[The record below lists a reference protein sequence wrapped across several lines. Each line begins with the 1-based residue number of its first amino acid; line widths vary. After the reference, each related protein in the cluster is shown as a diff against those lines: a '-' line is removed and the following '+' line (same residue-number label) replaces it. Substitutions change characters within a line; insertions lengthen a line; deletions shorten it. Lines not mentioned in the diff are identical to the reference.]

1 MPLRRDLRS
10 VLVVGSGPI
19 VIGQAAEFDYSGTQA
34 CRALRSLG
42 LRVVLVNSN
51 PATIMT
57 DPEVAD
63 ATYLEPLTA
72 ERVGAV
78 LDAERPDAL
87 LPTLGGQTALNLAV
101 ELAESGALERAG
113 TRLAGATVEAVRR
126 AESRRAF
133 TEVCRAAGLELP
145 RGIEVGSVEDGLAAV
160 AELGLPVV
168 LRPSF
173 TLGGWGGG
181 VAHRRDQLAEL
192 LGQGLAASPVHRV
205 LLEESVLGWKE
216 FELEVM
222 RDRADNAVVVC
233 SIENLDPM
241 GVHTGDSIT
250 VAPQMTL
257 SDVEYQAMR
266 DDAITVLRAVGVE
279 TGGANVQFAV
289 DPASGRRVV
298 IEMNP
303 RVSRSSALASKATGF
318 PIAKVAALLA
328 VGFTLD
334 EIRNEVTGK
343 TAAAFEPTID
353 YVVCKVPRFAF
364 EKFPG
369 ADPVLTTRMKSVG
382 EVMAIGR
389 TFPEALQK
397 AFRSLETGSDGLW
410 EAEPA
415 PASDPAQLLADV
427 AVPTEQRLHH
437 VMRALRDGFT
447 VDEVAGASSIDPW
460 FVDGIARVVE
470 VGAEVEA
477 AGSIDALGRDLL
489 WRAKRHGFSDRQL
502 AAAVGATEGE
512 VRTRRR
518 ALGVEPVYRSV
529 DTCAG
534 EFEASTPYFYST
546 YEEETEVPATAR
558 PRVVVLGSG
567 PNRIGQG
574 VEFDTACVHAVQA
587 LREAGYETV
596 MVNCNPET
604 VSTDYDVAD
613 RLYIEP
619 LTCED
624 VLEVCRA
631 EARSGP
637 LVGVVV
643 TMGGQTPLQLAHGL
657 AAARVPLLGTPSE
670 AIDLAEDRGRFGA
683 VLARCGL
690 DAPPWGQ
697 AATAEEAWAVAE
709 RVGYPVLVRPSY
721 VLGGRSMEV
730 CYDADALARS
740 PALASVRLS
749 GRPVLV
755 DRFLEDAVEVDV
767 DALADAP
774 GEVLVCGVM
783 EHIEEA
789 GVHSGD
795 SACVLPPITLGA
807 DQVAAIGEATARLA
821 RELGVVGLLNVQ
833 FAVKGDRL
841 YVIEANPRA
850 SRSVPFVEK
859 VTGLPVAKAAAL
871 LGTGATLASLRE
883 AGMLPPGKGVLA
895 PEPAHVGVKEA
906 VLPFARFPGA
916 DSLLGPEMR
925 STGEVLGLDQ
935 AFGAAFAKSQEAAY
949 GALPTKGVAFLSV
962 RNADKRAIVLPAK
975 RLVDLGF
982 ELVATAG
989 TARVL
994 ARNGVPASVVR
1005 KVGEGPDN
1013 VADRIRAGEIDVVV
1027 NTPQGSGPRSDG
1039 YEIRAAA
1046 VAADIPIVTTL
1057 SGLTAMVQGVEAR
1070 LAGQFT
1076 VRSVQAWHAQGEEGS
1091 AGPIRPGAGLAAGVT
1106 GQAGVGVTGQAGVGQ
1121 AGVAGAGQA
1130 GQAGV
1135 AGVAGA
1141 GEAGM
1146 AGTGEAGA
1154 GVAG

>member
-1 MPLRRDLRS
+1 VPLREDLRS
-10 VLVVGSGPI
+10 IVVLGSGPI

-34 CRALRSLG
+34 CRALRRLG

-63 ATYLEPLTA
+63 ATYLEPLTPDPVA
-72 ERVGAV
+72 AV
-78 LDAERPDAL
+78 LEAERPDAL

-101 ELAESGALERAG
+101 ELHENGTLERLG
-113 TRLAGATVEAVRR
+113 VELIGATVDAVRR
-126 AESRRAF
+126 AESRVQF
-133 TEVCRAAGLELP
+133 TRTCRAAGLDLP
-145 RGIEVGSVEDGLAAV
+145 RGVEVGSVEEGLAAIDD
-160 AELGLPVV
+160 LGLPLVV
-168 LRPSF
+168 RPSF

-181 VAHRRDQLAEL
+181 IARTADALAAL
-192 LGQGLAASPVHRV
+192 LAQGLTASPVRRALV
-205 LLEESVLGWKE
+205 EESVLGWKE

-233 SIENLDPM
+233 SIENVDPM
-241 GVHTGDSIT
+241 GVHTGDSVT

-257 SDVEYQAMR
+257 SDREYQEMR
-266 DDAITVLRAVGVE
+266 DDALTVLRAVGVE

-289 DPASGRRVV
+289 DPATGRRVV

-343 TAAAFEPTID
+343 TAAAFEPTLD
-353 YVVCKVPRFAF
+353 YVVVKAPRFNF

-369 ADPVLTTRMKSVG
+369 ADPELTTRMKSVG

-397 AFRSLETGSDGLW
+397 AWRSLETGRDGLGHPAGDPAPGTPQ
-410 EAEPA
+410 AEPGA
-415 PASDPAQLLADV
+415 LLAACGRPTADRLE
-427 AVPTEQRLHH
+427 AVE
-437 VMRALRDGFT
+437 RALRLGGT
-447 VDEVAGASSIDPW
+447 VDRVAEASAVDPW
-460 FVDGIARVVE
+460 FVDGIARIVE
-470 VGAEVEA
+470 VGAEVA
-477 AGSIDALGRDLL
+477 AARSIDDLGRGLL

-502 AAAVGATEGE
+502 GALVGAAEGE

-534 EFEASTPYFYST
+534 EFEASTPYHYST
-546 YEEETEVPATAR
+546 YEEETEVPATGR

-587 LREAGYETV
+587 LRGAGYETV

-613 RLYIEP
+613 RLYVEP

-631 EARSGP
+631 EAVGGE

-657 AAARVPLLGTPSE
+657 AQAGVPLLGTPPD
-670 AIDLAEDRGRFGA
+670 AIDLAEDRGRFGR
-683 VLARCGL
+683 VLDRCGL

-697 AATAEEAWAVAE
+697 AATVEQALAVAD

-730 CYDADALARS
+730 CYDAAALARS
-740 PALASVRLS
+740 GALAPVRES
-749 GRPVLV
+749 IGGPGSSPTGDRPVLV

-767 DALADAP
+767 DALCDAD
-774 GEVLVCGVM
+774 GQVLVCGIM

-789 GVHSGD
+789 GIHSGD
-795 SACVLPPITLGA
+795 SACVLPPITLGP
-807 DQVAAIGEATARLA
+807 DQIAAIGEATARLGRA
-821 RELGVVGLLNVQ
+821 LGVIGILNVQ
-833 FAVKGDRL
+833 FALKGERL
-841 YVIEANPRA
+841 YVLEANPRS

-871 LGTGATLASLRE
+871 LMTGA
-883 AGMLPPGKGVLA
+883 VLA
-895 PEPAHVGVKEA
+895 DLDLSAAEPAHVGVKEA

-925 STGEVLGLDQ
+925 STGEVLGLDSR
-935 AFGAAFAKSQEAAY
+935 FGAAFAKSQEAAY

-975 RLVDLGF
+975 RLADLGF
-982 ELVATAG
+982 TLLATTGTAG
-989 TARVL
+989 VL
-994 ARNGVPASVVR
+994 HRNGVPAAIVR
-1005 KVGEGPDN
+1005 KAHEGPDN
-1013 VADRIRAGEIDVVV
+1013 VVDRIRAGEIDLVV
-1027 NTPQGSGPRSDG
+1027 NTPQGSGARGDG
-1039 YEIRAAA
+1039 YDIRIAA
-1046 VAADIPIVTTL
+1046 VAADIPCITTL
-1057 SGLTAMVQGVEAR
+1057 SGLTAVVQGIEAR
-1070 LAGQFT
+1070 LSGDLA
-1076 VRSVQAWHAQGEEGS
+1076 VRPLQSWHG
-1091 AGPIRPGAGLAAGVT
+1091 AGPG
-1106 GQAGVGVTGQAGVGQ
+1106 
-1121 AGVAGAGQA
+1121 
-1130 GQAGV
+1130 
-1135 AGVAGA
+1135 
-1141 GEAGM
+1141 
-1146 AGTGEAGA
+1146 
-1154 GVAG
+1154 

>member
-1 MPLRRDLRS
+1 VSLREDLRTI
-10 VLVVGSGPI
+10 LVVGSGPI

-34 CRALRSLG
+34 CRALRGLG

-63 ATYLEPLTA
+63 ATYLEPLTPGPVA
-72 ERVGAV
+72 AV
-78 LDAERPDAL
+78 LEAERPDAL

-101 ELAESGALERAG
+101 ALHENGTLERLG
-113 TRLAGATVEAVRR
+113 VELIGATVEAVRR
-126 AESRRAF
+126 AESRVEF
-133 TEVCRAAGLELP
+133 TETCRAAGLDLP
-145 RGIEVGSVEDGLAAV
+145 RGVEVGTVSEGLAAV
-160 AELGLPVV
+160 EDLGLPVV

-181 VAHRRDQLAEL
+181 IARTPAALERLLAE
-192 LGQGLAASPVHRV
+192 GLTASPVGRV
-205 LLEESVLGWKE
+205 LIEESVLGWKE

-233 SIENLDPM
+233 SIENVDPM
-241 GVHTGDSIT
+241 GVHTGDSVT

-257 SDVEYQAMR
+257 SDREYQEMR
-266 DDAITVLRAVGVE
+266 DDALTVLRAVGVE

-289 DPASGRRVV
+289 DPSTGRRVV

-318 PIAKVAALLA
+318 PIAKVAAQLA

-343 TAAAFEPTID
+343 TAAAFEPTLD
-353 YVVCKVPRFAF
+353 YVVVKVPRFNF

-369 ADPVLTTRMKSVG
+369 ADPDLTTRMKSVG

-397 AFRSLETGSDGLW
+397 ACRSLETGRDGLGNP
-410 EAEPA
+410 AADPA
-415 PASDPAQLLADV
+415 PDSPEAAPEALLAACSRPTADRLE
-427 AVPTEQRLHH
+427 AVE
-437 VMRALRDGFT
+437 RALRLGRT
-447 VDEVAGASSIDPW
+447 VDKVAAASDIDPW
-460 FVDGIARVVE
+460 FVDGIARIVE
-470 VGAEVEA
+470 VGAELA
-477 AGSIDALGRDLL
+477 AAASIDDLGRGLL
-489 WRAKRHGFSDRQL
+489 WRAKRHGFSDPQL

-534 EFEASTPYFYST
+534 EFEASTPYHYST
-546 YEEETEVPATAR
+546 YEEETEVPATGR
-558 PRVVVLGSG
+558 RRVVVLGSG

-604 VSTDYDVAD
+604 VSTDYDIAD
-613 RLYIEP
+613 RLYVEP

-631 EARSGP
+631 EAAGGD

-643 TMGGQTPLQLAHGL
+643 TMGGQTPLQLAQGL
-657 AAARVPLLGTPSE
+657 AAARVPLLGTPPD
-670 AIDLAEDRGRFGA
+670 AIDLAEDRGRFGT
-683 VLARCGL
+683 VLEQCGL

-697 AATAEEAWAVAE
+697 AATVEQALAVAD

-730 CYDADALARS
+730 CYDADGLRRSSALAGVGRGGSNGGPGVGS
-740 PALASVRLS
+740 PGLP
-749 GRPVLV
+749 GERPVLV

-767 DALADAP
+767 DALCDAT
-774 GEVLVCGVM
+774 GQVLVCGVM

-789 GVHSGD
+789 GIHSGD

-807 DQVAAIGEATARLA
+807 DQVAAVEEATARLGRA
-821 RELGVVGLLNVQ
+821 LGVVGVLNVQ
-833 FAVKGDRL
+833 FAFKGERL
-841 YVIEANPRA
+841 YVLEANPRA

-871 LGTGATLASLRE
+871 LMTGSTLAGLGLQAAE
-883 AGMLPPGKGVLA
+883 PG
-895 PEPAHVGVKEA
+895 HVGVKEA

-925 STGEVLGLDQ
+925 STGEVLGLDGR
-935 AFGAAFAKSQEAAY
+935 FGAAFAKSQEAAY

-975 RLVDLGF
+975 RLADLGF
-982 ELVATAG
+982 TLVATTG
-989 TARVL
+989 TAGILR
-994 ARNGVPASVVR
+994 RNGVEAQVVR
-1005 KVGEGPDN
+1005 KGHEGPDN
-1013 VADRIRAGEIDVVV
+1013 VVDRIRAGGIDLVV
-1027 NTPQGSGPRSDG
+1027 NTPAGPGAREDG
-1039 YEIRAAA
+1039 YDIRIAA
-1046 VAADIPIVTTL
+1046 VAADIPCITTL
-1057 SGLTAMVQGVEAR
+1057 SGLTAVVQGIEAR
-1070 LAGQFT
+1070 LAGDLA
-1076 VRSVQAWHAQGEEGS
+1076 VRPLQAWHADGS
-1091 AGPIRPGAGLAAGVT
+1091 PR
-1106 GQAGVGVTGQAGVGQ
+1106 
-1121 AGVAGAGQA
+1121 
-1130 GQAGV
+1130 
-1135 AGVAGA
+1135 
-1141 GEAGM
+1141 
-1146 AGTGEAGA
+1146 
-1154 GVAG
+1154 

>member
-1 MPLRRDLRS
+1 VPLREDLRS
-10 VLVVGSGPI
+10 VLVIGSGPI

-34 CRALRSLG
+34 CRALRRLG

-72 ERVGAV
+72 GPVAAV
-78 LDAERPDAL
+78 LEAERPDAL

-101 ELAESGALERAG
+101 ELHEGGVLERRG
-113 TRLAGATVEAVRR
+113 VELIGATVEAVRR
-126 AESRRAF
+126 AESRVTF
-133 TEVCRAAGLELP
+133 IDTCRAAGLDLP
-145 RGIEVGSVEDGLAAV
+145 NGVEVGTVDEGLAA
-160 AELGLPVV
+160 ADELGLPVV
-168 LRPSF
+168 VRPSF

-181 VAHRRDQLAEL
+181 VARDRD
-192 LGQGLAASPVHRV
+192 GLAALLAQGLRASPVGRV
-205 LLEESVLGWKE
+205 LVEESVLGWKE

-241 GVHTGDSIT
+241 GVHTGDSVT

-257 SDVEYQAMR
+257 SDREYQAMR
-266 DDAITVLRAVGVE
+266 DDALTVLRAVGVE

-334 EIRNEVTGK
+334 EIRNEVTGR
-343 TAAAFEPTID
+343 TAAAFEPTLD
-353 YVVCKVPRFAF
+353 YVVVKAPRFNF
-364 EKFPG
+364 EKFPEAAG
-369 ADPVLTTRMKSVG
+369 VLTTRMQSVG

-397 AFRSLETGSDGLW
+397 AWRSLETGRDGLGGDDDDGD
-410 EAEPA
+410 EATAEE
-415 PASDPAQLLADV
+415 LLAAC
-427 AVPTEQRLHH
+427 AVPTQERLEA
-437 VMRALRDGFT
+437 VERALRHGCT
-447 VDEVAGASSIDPW
+447 VEQVAVASAIDPW
-460 FVDGIARVVE
+460 FVDGVARVVE
-470 VGAEVEA
+470 VRAELAA
-477 AGSIDALGRDLL
+477 AGRLDDLGRGLL
-489 WRAKRHGFSDRQL
+489 WRAKRHGFSDRQVAGL
-502 AAAVGATEGE
+502 VGATEGE

-534 EFEASTPYFYST
+534 EFEASTPYHYST
-546 YEEETEVPATAR
+546 YEEETEVPATGR
-558 PRVVVLGSG
+558 RRVVVLGSG

-613 RLYIEP
+613 RLYVEP

-631 EARSGP
+631 EARGGE
-637 LVGVVV
+637 LVGVIV
-643 TMGGQTPLQLAHGL
+643 TMGGQTPLHLAHGL
-657 AAARVPLLGTPSE
+657 AAAGVPLLGTPPE
-670 AIDLAEDRGRFGA
+670 AIDLAEDRGRFGG
-683 VLARCGL
+683 VLERLGL

-697 AATAEEAWAVAE
+697 AASAAEALAVAE

-721 VLGGRSMEV
+721 VLGGRAMEV
-730 CYDADALARS
+730 CYDPDALARS
-740 PALASVRLS
+740 PALGGTA
-749 GRPVLV
+749 RPVLV

-767 DALADAP
+767 DALCDAA
-774 GEVLVCGVM
+774 GDTVVCGVM

-807 DQVAAIGEATARLA
+807 DQVAAAADATARLG
-821 RELGVVGLLNVQ
+821 RELGVVGILNVQ
-833 FAVKGDRL
+833 FAFKGDRL
-841 YVIEANPRA
+841 YVLEANPRA

-859 VTGLPVAKAAAL
+859 VTGLPVARAAAL
-871 LGTGATLASLRE
+871 LMTGATLAEL
-883 AGMLPPGKGVLA
+883 GLGGGPPAV

-906 VLPFARFPGA
+906 VLPFHRFPGA

-925 STGEVLGLDQ
+925 STGEVLGLDRS
-935 AFGAAFAKSQEAAY
+935 FGAAFAKSQEAAY
-949 GALPTKGVAFLSV
+949 GALPAKGVAFLSV

-975 RLVDLGF
+975 RLADLGF
-982 ELVATAG
+982 TLMATAG
-989 TARVL
+989 TASVL
-994 ARNGVPASVVR
+994 RRNGMAATVVG
-1005 KVGEGPDN
+1005 KVGEGPGN
-1013 VADRIRAGEIDVVV
+1013 VVDRIRAGEVDVVV
-1027 NTPQGSGPRSDG
+1027 NTPQGPVPRGDG
-1039 YEIRAAA
+1039 YEIRTAA
-1046 VAADIPIVTTL
+1046 VAAAIPCITTL
-1057 SGLTAMVQGVEAR
+1057 SGLTAVVQGIEAR
-1070 LAGQFT
+1070 LTGDLA
-1076 VRSVQAWHAQGEEGS
+1076 VRPLQAWHAEGS
-1091 AGPIRPGAGLAAGVT
+1091 
-1106 GQAGVGVTGQAGVGQ
+1106 
-1121 AGVAGAGQA
+1121 
-1130 GQAGV
+1130 
-1135 AGVAGA
+1135 
-1141 GEAGM
+1141 GEP
-1146 AGTGEAGA
+1146 GTGAPENQGDP
-1154 GVAG
+1154 

>member
-1 MPLRRDLRS
+1 VPLRPDLRS
-10 VLVVGSGPI
+10 VLVIGSGPI
-19 VIGQAAEFDYSGTQA
+19 VVGQAAEFDYSGTQA
-34 CRALRSLG
+34 CRALRRLG
-42 LRVVLVNSN
+42 LRVLLVNSN

-72 ERVGAV
+72 ERVAAV
-78 LDAERPDAL
+78 VMAERPDAL

-101 ELAESGALERAG
+101 ELAGSGVLERAG
-113 TRLAGATVEAVRR
+113 TSLIGATVEAVER
-126 AESRRAF
+126 AESRHRF
-133 TEVCRAAGLELP
+133 TEVCRAAGLETP
-145 RGIEVGSVEDGLAAV
+145 RGVEVGSLAEGRA
-160 AELGLPVV
+160 AGADLGLPLI

-181 VAHRRDQLAEL
+181 VARSAAELDEL
-192 LGQGLAASPVHRV
+192 LGQGLAASPVRRV

-241 GVHTGDSIT
+241 GVHTGDSVT

-257 SDVEYQAMR
+257 SDAEYQAMR
-266 DDAITVLRAVGVE
+266 DDAVTVLRAVGVE

-334 EIRNEVTGK
+334 EVRNEVTGR
-343 TAAAFEPTID
+343 TAAAFEPTLD
-353 YVVCKVPRFAF
+353 YVVVKAPRFNF
-364 EKFPG
+364 EKFPD

-397 AFRSLETGSDGLW
+397 AWRSLEAGRDGLGGV
-410 EAEPA
+410 ECPPDGSGPSGAE
-415 PASDPAQLLADV
+415 LLAAV
-427 AVPTEQRLHH
+427 AVPGERRLEA
-437 VMRALRDGFT
+437 VERALRHGCT
-447 VDEVAGASSIDPW
+447 VEEVARASAIDPW
-460 FVDGIARVVE
+460 FVDGIARIVE

-477 AGSIDALGRDLL
+477 AATIDALDRDLV
-489 WRAKRHGFSDRQL
+489 WRAKRNGFSDRQL
-502 AAAVGATEGE
+502 AALVGAAEGE

-546 YEEETEVPATAR
+546 YEEETEVPEGGR

-587 LREAGYETV
+587 LRAAGYETV

-613 RLYIEP
+613 RLYVEP

-631 EARSGP
+631 EARGGP
-637 LVGVVV
+637 LVGVIA
-643 TMGGQTPLQLAHGL
+643 TMGGQTPLALAHGL

-683 VLARCGL
+683 VLAGCGL
-690 DAPPWGQ
+690 DAPAWGEASGAAQ
-697 AATAEEAWAVAE
+697 ARAVAE

-730 CYDADALARS
+730 CYDAEALARS
-740 PALASVRLS
+740 PALNGS

-767 DALADAP
+767 DALADAA

-795 SACVLPPITLGA
+795 SACVLPPITLGV
-807 DQVAAIGEATARLA
+807 DQVAAVGEATRRLA
-821 RELGVVGLLNVQ
+821 RALGVVGVLNVQ
-833 FAVKGDRL
+833 FACKGERL
-841 YVIEANPRA
+841 YVLEANPRA

-871 LGTGATLASLRE
+871 LAVGETIAGLR
-883 AGMLPPGKGVLA
+883 GRGLLPPGTGVLA

-925 STGEVLGLDQ
+925 STGEVVGLDTG
-935 AFGAAFAKSQEAAY
+935 FGAAYAKSQEAAY
-949 GALPTKGVAFLSV
+949 GALPTGGVAFLSV

-982 ELVATAG
+982 RLVATAG
-989 TARVL
+989 TAHVL
-994 ARNGVPASVVR
+994 ARNGVPAKVVR

-1013 VADRIRAGEIDVVV
+1013 VAEHIRAGRIDVVV
-1027 NTPQGSGPRSDG
+1027 NTPEGSGPRSDG
-1039 YEIRAAA
+1039 YEIRTAA
-1046 VAADIPIVTTL
+1046 VAADIPCVTTL
-1057 SGLTAMVQGVEAR
+1057 AGLTAMVQGVEAR
-1070 LAGQFT
+1070 QAGRFT
-1076 VRSVQAWHAQGEEGS
+1076 VRALQSWHASAEPAAGQPAAAGT
-1091 AGPIRPGAGLAAGVT
+1091 AGP
-1106 GQAGVGVTGQAGVGQ
+1106 
-1121 AGVAGAGQA
+1121 
-1130 GQAGV
+1130 
-1135 AGVAGA
+1135 
-1141 GEAGM
+1141 
-1146 AGTGEAGA
+1146 
-1154 GVAG
+1154 

>member
-1 MPLRRDLRS
+1 MPLRPDLRS
-10 VLVVGSGPI
+10 VLVIGSGPI

-34 CRALRSLG
+34 CRALRRLG
-42 LRVVLVNSN
+42 LRVLLVNSN

-72 ERVGAV
+72 ERVAAV
-78 LDAERPDAL
+78 VMAERPDAL

-101 ELAESGALERAG
+101 ELAGSGVLERAG
-113 TRLAGATVEAVRR
+113 TTLIGASVEAVER

-133 TEVCRAAGLELP
+133 TETCRAAGLATP
-145 RGIEVGSVEDGLAAV
+145 RGVEVGSIAEGRAAA
-160 AELGLPVV
+160 AELGIPLI
-168 LRPSF
+168 LRPSY

-181 VAHRRDQLAEL
+181 VVRSEDELAHQ
-192 LGQGLAASPVHRV
+192 LGQGLAASPVRRV

-233 SIENLDPM
+233 SIENVDPM
-241 GVHTGDSIT
+241 GVHTGDSVT

-257 SDVEYQAMR
+257 SDAEYQAMR
-266 DDAITVLRAVGVE
+266 DDAVAVLRAVGVE

-289 DPASGRRVV
+289 DPATGRRVV

-334 EIRNEVTGK
+334 EIRNEVTGR
-343 TAAAFEPTID
+343 TAAAFEPTVD
-353 YVVCKVPRFAF
+353 YVVVKAPRFNF
-364 EKFPG
+364 EKFPD
-369 ADPVLTTRMKSVG
+369 ADPVLTTSMKSVG

-397 AFRSLETGSDGLW
+397 AWRSLEVGRDGLGSPGGD
-410 EAEPA
+410 PA
-415 PASDPAQLLADV
+415 PGSPEAAPEALLAACALPRAERLE
-427 AVPTEQRLHH
+427 AVE
-437 VMRALRDGFT
+437 RALRRGCT
-447 VDEVAGASSIDPW
+447 VEQVAEASAIDPW
-460 FVDGIARVVE
+460 FVDGIARIVE
-470 VGAEVEA
+470 VRAEVEA
-477 AGSIDALGRDLL
+477 AGTIDALDRDLV
-489 WRAKRHGFSDRQL
+489 WRAKRNGFSDRQL
-502 AAAVGATEGE
+502 AALVGATEGE

-546 YEEETEVPATAR
+546 YEEETEVPEGGR

-587 LREAGYETV
+587 LRGAGYETV

-613 RLYIEP
+613 RLYVEP

-631 EARSGP
+631 EARGGP
-637 LVGVVV
+637 LVGVIA
-643 TMGGQTPLQLAHGL
+643 TMGGQTPLALAHGL

-690 DAPPWGQ
+690 DAPEWG
-697 AATAEEAWAVAE
+697 EASGAKEAMAIAE

-730 CYDADALARS
+730 CYDAEALARS
-740 PALASVRLS
+740 PALAGN

-767 DALADAP
+767 DALADGD

-795 SACVLPPITLGA
+795 SACVLPPITLGV
-807 DQVAAIGEATARLA
+807 DQVAAVGDATARLA
-821 RELGVVGLLNVQ
+821 RALGVVGVLNVQ
-833 FAVKGDRL
+833 FACKGERL
-841 YVIEANPRA
+841 YVLEANPRA

-871 LGTGATLASLRE
+871 LAVGETLAGLRE
-883 AGMLPPGKGVLA
+883 RGVLPPGTGVLA

-925 STGEVLGLDQ
+925 STGEVVGLDT
-935 AFGAAFAKSQEAAY
+935 AFGAAYAKSQEAAY
-949 GALPTKGVAFLSV
+949 GALPTGGVAFLSV

-982 ELVATAG
+982 RLVATEG
-989 TARVL
+989 TAHVL
-994 ARNGVPASVVR
+994 ARNGVPAEVVR

-1013 VADRIRAGEIDVVV
+1013 VAEHIRAGRIDVVV
-1027 NTPQGSGPRSDG
+1027 NTPEGSAPRSDG
-1039 YEIRAAA
+1039 YEIRTAA
-1046 VAADIPIVTTL
+1046 VAADIPCVTTL
-1057 SGLTAMVQGVEAR
+1057 AGLTAMVQGVEAR
-1070 LAGQFT
+1070 QAGRFT
-1076 VRSVQAWHAQGEEGS
+1076 VRALQDWHAGAEAAQAAPRPADR
-1091 AGPIRPGAGLAAGVT
+1091 AGPSAPAAAEGGRGTAGR
-1106 GQAGVGVTGQAGVGQ
+1106 
-1121 AGVAGAGQA
+1121 
-1130 GQAGV
+1130 
-1135 AGVAGA
+1135 
-1141 GEAGM
+1141 
-1146 AGTGEAGA
+1146 
-1154 GVAG
+1154 

>member
-1 MPLRRDLRS
+1 MPLRGDLRT
-10 VLVVGSGPI
+10 VLVIGSGPI

-34 CRALRSLG
+34 CRALRRLG

-72 ERVGAV
+72 GPLTAILE
-78 LDAERPDAL
+78 AERPDAL

-101 ELAESGALERAG
+101 ELAGNGTLQRLGVELIGAS
-113 TRLAGATVEAVRR
+113 VEAVHR
-126 AESRRAF
+126 AESRVQF
-133 TEVCRAAGLELP
+133 IDTCRAAGLDLP
-145 RGIEVGSVEDGLAAV
+145 SGVEVGTVEEGLAA
-160 AELGLPVV
+160 AEKLGLPVV

-181 VAHRRDQLAEL
+181 VARTPDALAGL
-192 LGQGLAASPVHRV
+192 LAQGLAASPVRRV
-205 LLEESVLGWKE
+205 LVEESVLGWKE

-257 SDVEYQAMR
+257 SDREYQAMR
-266 DDAITVLRAVGVE
+266 DDALAVLRAVGVE

-343 TAAAFEPTID
+343 TAAAFEPTLD
-353 YVVCKVPRFAF
+353 YVVVKAPRFNF
-364 EKFPG
+364 EKFPD
-369 ADPVLTTRMKSVG
+369 ADAELTTRMKSVG

-397 AFRSLETGSDGLW
+397 AWRSLETGRDGLRSP
-410 EAEPA
+410 EDPAEPTREA
-415 PASDPAQLLADV
+415 LLAACARPTQERLE
-427 AVPTEQRLHH
+427 AVE
-437 VMRALRDGFT
+437 RALRLGCG
-447 VDEVAGASSIDPW
+447 VDEVAAASAIDPW
-460 FVDGIARVVE
+460 FVDGVARIVE
-470 VGAEVEA
+470 VAAEVAA
-477 AGSIDALGRDLL
+477 AGSIDELGRGPL
-489 WRAKRHGFSDRQL
+489 RHAKRHGFSDRQL
-502 AAAVGATEGE
+502 AALVGATEGE

-518 ALGVEPVYRSV
+518 ALGVEPTYRSV

-534 EFEASTPYFYST
+534 EFEASTPYHYST
-546 YEEETEVPATAR
+546 YEEENEVPATGR
-558 PRVVVLGSG
+558 RRVVVLGSG

-613 RLYIEP
+613 RLYVEP

-631 EARSGP
+631 EARGGQ

-643 TMGGQTPLQLAHGL
+643 TMGGQTPLQLAGGL
-657 AAARVPLLGTPSE
+657 AVAGVPLLGTPPE

-683 VLARCGL
+683 VLERCGL

-697 AATAEEAWAVAE
+697 AASVAEALAVAE

-721 VLGGRSMEV
+721 VLGGRSMQV
-730 CYDADALARS
+730 CYDAAALARS
-740 PALASVRLS
+740 AALNGNGG

-767 DALADAP
+767 DALCDAA
-774 GEVLVCGVM
+774 GGVLVCGVM

-795 SACVLPPITLGA
+795 SACVLPPITDQLG
-807 DQVAAIGEATARLA
+807 AIGEATARLGRA
-821 RELGVVGLLNVQ
+821 LGVVGILNVQ
-833 FAVKGDRL
+833 FALKGERL
-841 YVIEANPRA
+841 YVLEANPRA

-859 VTGLPVAKAAAL
+859 VTGLPVARAAAL
-871 LGTGATLASLRE
+871 LMTGSTLEELRL
-883 AGMLPPGKGVLA
+883 AGPDGALLA

-925 STGEVLGLDQ
+925 STGEVLGLD
-935 AFGAAFAKSQEAAY
+935 ASFGAAFAKSQEAAY

-975 RLVDLGF
+975 RLADLGF
-982 ELVATAG
+982 TLVATTG
-989 TARVL
+989 TASVL
-994 ARNGVPASVVR
+994 ARNGVAAEVVR
-1005 KVGEGPDN
+1005 KVHEGPDN
-1013 VADRIRAGEIDVVV
+1013 VVDRIRAGEIDVVV
-1027 NTPQGSGPRSDG
+1027 NTPQGSGPRTDG
-1039 YEIRAAA
+1039 YDIRTAA
-1046 VAADIPIVTTL
+1046 VAADIPCVTTL
-1057 SGLTAMVQGVEAR
+1057 SGLTAMVQGIEAR
-1070 LAGQFT
+1070 LAGELA
-1076 VRSVQAWHAQGEEGS
+1076 VRSLQAWHDGPAGS
-1091 AGPIRPGAGLAAGVT
+1091 RSGTSPPDGAGA
-1106 GQAGVGVTGQAGVGQ
+1106 VG
-1121 AGVAGAGQA
+1121 
-1130 GQAGV
+1130 
-1135 AGVAGA
+1135 
-1141 GEAGM
+1141 
-1146 AGTGEAGA
+1146 GEAGA
-1154 GVAG
+1154 R

>member
-1 MPLRRDLRS
+1 MPLRDDLRS

-34 CRALRSLG
+34 CRALRALG

-63 ATYLEPLTA
+63 ATYVEPLTA

-78 LDAERPDAL
+78 LEAEQPDAL

-101 ELAESGALERAG
+101 ELAGSGILERTG
-113 TRLAGATVEAVRR
+113 TLLVGATVEVVRR

-133 TEVCRAAGLELP
+133 TEVCLAAGLELP
-145 RGIEVGSVEDGLAAV
+145 RGVEVGTVDEGLDAAG
-160 AELGLPVV
+160 ALGLPVV

-181 VAHRRDQLAEL
+181 VARTEAQLAEL

-257 SDVEYQAMR
+257 SDREYQAMR
-266 DDAITVLRAVGVE
+266 DDALTVLRAVGVE

-397 AFRSLETGSDGLW
+397 AWRSLEAGRDGLW
-410 EAEPA
+410 STLPPGPGPE
-415 PASDPAQLLADV
+415 LARL
-427 AVPTEQRLHH
+427 AVPTEHRLEL
-437 VMRALRDGFT
+437 VAQALQAGRT
-447 VDEVAGASSIDPW
+447 VDEVAAASSIDPW
-460 FVDGIARVVE
+460 FVDGVARIVE

-477 AGSIDALGRDLL
+477 AGGIDMLGRELL

-546 YEEETEVPATAR
+546 YEEETEVPATGR
-558 PRVVVLGSG
+558 PRAVVLGSG

-631 EARSGP
+631 EAHGGELR
-637 LVGVVV
+637 GVVV

-657 AAARVPLLGTPSE
+657 AGARVPLLGTPSE

-697 AATAEEAWAVAE
+697 AASVEEAWAVAE

-730 CYDADALARS
+730 CYDADSLARS
-740 PALASVRLS
+740 QALAGAGLS

-767 DALADAP
+767 DALADAA
-774 GEVLVCGVM
+774 GGVLVCGVM

-807 DQVAAIGEATARLA
+807 DQVAGIGEATARLA
-821 RELGVVGLLNVQ
+821 RALGVVGILNVQ

-859 VTGLPVAKAAAL
+859 VTGLPVARAAAL
-871 LGTGATLASLRE
+871 LAVGATIAELRGR
-883 AGMLPPGKGVLA
+883 GMLPAGDGVLA
-895 PEPAHVGVKEA
+895 PAPAHVAVKEA

-925 STGEVLGLDQ
+925 STGEVVGLDL

-975 RLVDLGF
+975 LLVDLGF

-989 TARVL
+989 TAGVL
-994 ARNGVPASVVR
+994 ARNGVPATVVG
-1005 KVGEGPDN
+1005 KVGEGGPDN
-1013 VADRIRAGEIDVVV
+1013 VADRIRAGGIDVVV
-1027 NTPQGSGPRSDG
+1027 NTPQGSGPYRDG

-1076 VRSVQAWHAQGEEGS
+1076 LRSLQAWHTL
-1091 AGPIRPGAGLAAGVT
+1091 AGGAPGNPAGVPRT
-1106 GQAGVGVTGQAGVGQ
+1106 DG
-1121 AGVAGAGQA
+1121 GAPGNP
-1130 GQAGV
+1130 
-1135 AGVAGA
+1135 A
-1141 GEAGM
+1141 GEAG
-1146 AGTGEAGA
+1146 
-1154 GVAG
+1154 

>member
-1 MPLRRDLRS
+1 VPLRGDLRS
-10 VLVVGSGPI
+10 VLVIGSGPI

-34 CRALRSLG
+34 CRALRRLG

-72 ERVGAV
+72 ERVAAV
-78 LDAERPDAL
+78 VTAERPDAL

-101 ELAESGALERAG
+101 ELARSGVLERAG
-113 TRLAGATVEAVRR
+113 TRLIGATVEAVER

-133 TEVCRAAGLELP
+133 TETCKAAGLAMP
-145 RGIEVGSVEDGLAAV
+145 RGIEVGSAAEGHAAA

-168 LRPSF
+168 LRPSY

-181 VAHRRDQLAEL
+181 VARNDAELAEL
-192 LGQGLAASPVHRV
+192 LDQSLAASPVHRV

-241 GVHTGDSIT
+241 GVHTGDSVT

-257 SDVEYQAMR
+257 SDAEYQAMR
-266 DDAITVLRAVGVE
+266 DDAVTVLRAVGVE

-334 EIRNEVTGK
+334 EIRNEVTGR
-343 TAAAFEPTID
+343 TAAAFEPTVD
-353 YVVCKVPRFAF
+353 YVVVKAPRFNF

-397 AFRSLETGSDGLW
+397 AWRSLEAGRDGLGATEPSGEPSPPENRAGSGGAGVAPPEDNLLL
-410 EAEPA
+410 EA
-415 PASDPAQLLADV
+415 V
-427 AVPTEQRLHH
+427 AVPGEGRLDA
-437 VMRALRDGFT
+437 VERALRHGCT
-447 VDEVAGASSIDPW
+447 VEQVARASAIDPW
-460 FVDGIARVVE
+460 FVDGVARIVE
-470 VGAEVEA
+470 VRAEVEA
-477 AGSIDALGRDLL
+477 AGTIDALGRDLM

-502 AAAVGATEGE
+502 ATLVGATEGE
-512 VRTRRR
+512 VRTGRR

-546 YEEETEVPATAR
+546 YEEETEVPASGR

-587 LREAGYETV
+587 LRAAGYETV

-613 RLYIEP
+613 RLYVEP

-631 EARSGP
+631 EARAGT
-637 LVGVVV
+637 LVGVIA
-643 TMGGQTPLQLAHGL
+643 TMGGQTPLSLAHGL
-657 AAARVPLLGTPSE
+657 AAARVPLLGTPGE

-683 VLARCGL
+683 VLDRCGL
-690 DAPPWGQ
+690 DAPPWGE
-697 AATAEEAWAVAE
+697 AAGAAEAGAVAD

-740 PALASVRLS
+740 PALNGN

-767 DALADAP
+767 DALADAH

-807 DQVAAIGEATARLA
+807 DQVAAVGDATARLA
-821 RELGVVGLLNVQ
+821 LVLGVVGIINVQ
-833 FAVKGDRL
+833 FAFKGDRL
-841 YVIEANPRA
+841 YVLEANPRS

-859 VTGLPVAKAAAL
+859 VTGLPVARAAAL
-871 LGTGATLASLRE
+871 LAVGDTLAALRGR
-883 AGMLPPGKGVLA
+883 GMLPAGRGVLA
-895 PEPAHVGVKEA
+895 PEPAHVAVKEA

-925 STGEVLGLDQ
+925 STGEVIGLDT
-935 AFGAAFAKSQEAAY
+935 AFGAAYAKSQEASY
-949 GALPTKGVAFLSV
+949 GALPTGGVAFLSV

-975 RLVDLGF
+975 RLADLGF
-982 ELVATAG
+982 QLVATAG
-989 TARVL
+989 TAGVL
-994 ARNGVPASVVR
+994 ARNGVPAGVVR
-1005 KVGEGPDN
+1005 KVGEGADN
-1013 VADRIRAGEIDVVV
+1013 VVDRIRAGRIDVVV
-1027 NTPQGSGPRSDG
+1027 NTPEGSGPRGDG
-1039 YEIRAAA
+1039 YEIRTAA
-1046 VAADIPIVTTL
+1046 VAADIPCVTTL
-1057 SGLTAMVQGVEAR
+1057 AGLTAMVQGVEAR
-1070 LAGQFT
+1070 QAGRFT
-1076 VRSVQAWHAQGEEGS
+1076 VRALQAWHAGPGGQP
-1091 AGPIRPGAGLAAGVT
+1091 AGREPASLDGAGRAPGGPDAAGVR
-1106 GQAGVGVTGQAGVGQ
+1106 A
-1121 AGVAGAGQA
+1121 
-1130 GQAGV
+1130 
-1135 AGVAGA
+1135 
-1141 GEAGM
+1141 
-1146 AGTGEAGA
+1146 AGTGTAS
-1154 GVAG
+1154 

>member
-1 MPLRRDLRS
+1 VPLREDLRS

-34 CRALRSLG
+34 CRALRRLG

-63 ATYLEPLTA
+63 ATYLEPLTPGPVA
-72 ERVGAV
+72 AV
-78 LDAERPDAL
+78 LEAERPDAL

-101 ELAESGALERAG
+101 ALHENGTLERLG
-113 TRLAGATVEAVRR
+113 VELIGATVDAVRR
-126 AESRRAF
+126 AESRVEF
-133 TEVCRAAGLELP
+133 TRTCRAAGLDLP
-145 RGIEVGSVEDGLAAV
+145 RGVEVGSVAEGLAAV
-160 AELGLPVV
+160 GHLGLPVV

-181 VAHRRDQLAEL
+181 IARSPEELARLLAE
-192 LGQGLAASPVHRV
+192 GLVASPVGRV
-205 LLEESVLGWKE
+205 LIEESVLGWKE

-233 SIENLDPM
+233 SIENVDPM
-241 GVHTGDSIT
+241 GVHTGDSVT

-257 SDVEYQAMR
+257 SDREYQAMR
-266 DDAITVLRAVGVE
+266 DDALTVLRAVGVE

-289 DPASGRRVV
+289 DPRTGRRVV

-318 PIAKVAALLA
+318 PIAKVAAQLA

-343 TAAAFEPTID
+343 TAAAFEPTLD
-353 YVVCKVPRFAF
+353 YVVVKVPRFNF

-369 ADPVLTTRMKSVG
+369 ADSDLTTRMKSVG

-397 AFRSLETGSDGLW
+397 ACRSLETGRDGLANPAADPDPGSP
-410 EAEPA
+410 EA
-415 PASDPAQLLADV
+415 LLA
-427 AVPTEQRLHH
+427 ACGRPTADRLET
-437 VMRALRDGFT
+437 VERALRLGAT
-447 VDEVAGASSIDPW
+447 VEQVAAASDIDPW
-460 FVDGIARVVE
+460 FVDGIARTVE
-470 VGAEVEA
+470 VGAEVA
-477 AGSIDALGRDLL
+477 AAAAIDDLGRGLL
-489 WRAKRHGFSDRQL
+489 WRAKRHGFSDPQL

-534 EFEASTPYFYST
+534 EFEASTPYHYST
-546 YEEETEVPATAR
+546 YEEETEVPATGR
-558 PRVVVLGSG
+558 RRVVVLGSG

-604 VSTDYDVAD
+604 VSTDYDIAD
-613 RLYIEP
+613 RLYVEP

-631 EARSGP
+631 EAAGGE
-637 LVGVVV
+637 LAGVIV
-643 TMGGQTPLQLAHGL
+643 TMGGQTPLQLASGL
-657 AAARVPLLGTPSE
+657 AAAGVPLLGTPPE
-670 AIDLAEDRGRFGA
+670 AIDLAEDRGRFGT
-683 VLARCGL
+683 VLERCRL

-697 AATAEEAWAVAE
+697 AASVTEALAVAD

-740 PALASVRLS
+740 SALSAISRDGS
-749 GRPVLV
+749 RPVLV

-767 DALADAP
+767 DALCDAA
-774 GEVLVCGVM
+774 GQVLVCGVM

-789 GVHSGD
+789 GIHSGD

-807 DQVAAIGEATARLA
+807 DQVAAVEEATARLGRA
-821 RELGVVGLLNVQ
+821 LGVVGVLNVQ
-833 FAVKGDRL
+833 FAFKGERL
-841 YVIEANPRA
+841 YVLEANPRA

-871 LGTGATLASLRE
+871 LMTGSTLA
-883 AGMLPPGKGVLA
+883 GLA
-895 PEPAHVGVKEA
+895 LQAAEPAHVGVKEA

-925 STGEVLGLDQ
+925 STGEVLGLD
-935 AFGAAFAKSQEAAY
+935 ARFGAAFAKSQEAAY

-975 RLVDLGF
+975 RLADLGF
-982 ELVATAG
+982 TLVATTG
-989 TARVL
+989 TAGVL
-994 ARNGVPASVVR
+994 HRNGVPAAIVR
-1005 KVGEGPDN
+1005 KGHEGPDN
-1013 VADRIRAGEIDVVV
+1013 VVDKIRAGEIDLVV
-1027 NTPQGSGPRSDG
+1027 NTPAGPGAREDG
-1039 YEIRAAA
+1039 YDIRIAA
-1046 VAADIPIVTTL
+1046 VAADIPCITTL
-1057 SGLTAMVQGVEAR
+1057 SGLTAVVQGIEAR
-1070 LAGQFT
+1070 LAGDLA
-1076 VRSVQAWHAQGEEGS
+1076 VRPLQAWHKGG
-1091 AGPIRPGAGLAAGVT
+1091 
-1106 GQAGVGVTGQAGVGQ
+1106 
-1121 AGVAGAGQA
+1121 
-1130 GQAGV
+1130 
-1135 AGVAGA
+1135 
-1141 GEAGM
+1141 
-1146 AGTGEAGA
+1146 
-1154 GVAG
+1154 

>member
-1 MPLRRDLRS
+1 VPLREDLRS
-10 VLVVGSGPI
+10 VLVIGSGPI

-34 CRALRSLG
+34 CRALRNLG

-63 ATYLEPLTA
+63 ATYLEPLTPDFVA
-72 ERVGAV
+72 AV
-78 LDAERPDAL
+78 IEAERPDAL

-101 ELAESGALERAG
+101 ALHERGDLDRFGVELI
-113 TRLAGATVEAVRR
+113 GATVDAVRR
-126 AESRRAF
+126 AESRVAF
-133 TEVCRAAGLELP
+133 AEVCKAAGLEVP
-145 RGIEVGSVEDGLAAV
+145 RGAEVGTVEEGRGVA
-160 AELGLPVV
+160 AELGLPLI

-181 VAHRRDQLAEL
+181 VAHDLARLDEL
-192 LGQGLAASPVHRV
+192 LAQGLAASPVGRV
-205 LLEESVLGWKE
+205 LVEESVLGWKE
-216 FELEVM
+216 YELEVM

-250 VAPQMTL
+250 VAPAMTL
-257 SDVEYQAMR
+257 SDREYQAMR
-266 DDAITVLRAVGVE
+266 DDSLAVLRAVGVE
-279 TGGANVQFAV
+279 TGGANVQFGV

-318 PIAKVAALLA
+318 PIAKVAAQLA

-343 TAAAFEPTID
+343 TAAAFEPTLD
-353 YVVCKVPRFAF
+353 YVVVKLPRFNF
-364 EKFPG
+364 EKFLG
-369 ADPVLTTRMKSVG
+369 ADHVLTTRMKSVG

-397 AFRSLETGSDGLW
+397 AYRSLEAGRDGLGLPAEDRPHAGATTGPVTGPDSGAATGPDGPGARPGPDRAALL
-410 EAEPA
+410 EATATP
-415 PASDPAQLLADV
+415 SDTRLE
-427 AVPTEQRLHH
+427 AVE
-437 VMRALRDGFT
+437 RALRAGCE
-447 VDEVAGASSIDPW
+447 VDEVAAVSGIDPW
-460 FVDGIARVVE
+460 FVDGIARI
-470 VGAEVEA
+470 VEA
-477 AGSIDALGRDLL
+477 RADLAAAGAVDALDRDLL
-489 WRAKRHGFSDRQL
+489 WRAKRLGFSDRQL
-502 AAAVGATEGE
+502 ARIAGATEGE

-534 EFEASTPYFYST
+534 EFEAFTPYHYST
-546 YEEETEVPATAR
+546 YEEETEVPATGR
-558 PRVVVLGSG
+558 RRVIVLGSG

-613 RLYIEP
+613 RLYVEP
-619 LTCED
+619 LTIED

-631 EARSGP
+631 EARGGE
-637 LVGVVV
+637 LVGVIV

-657 AAARVPLLGTPSE
+657 AAAGVPLLGTPPE
-670 AIDLAEDRGRFGA
+670 AIDLAEDRGRFGS
-683 VLARCGL
+683 VLERCGL
-690 DAPPWGQ
+690 DAPAWGQ
-697 AATAEEAWAVAE
+697 AASPREALEVAG
-709 RVGYPVLVRPSY
+709 RIGYPVLVRPSY
-721 VLGGRSMEV
+721 VLGGRWMEV
-730 CYDADALARS
+730 CYGPDALAGS
-740 PALASVRLS
+740 AALASMNH
-749 GRPVLV
+749 GDRPVLV

-767 DALADAP
+767 DAIRDAA
-774 GEVLVCGVM
+774 GGVLVCGVM

-795 SACVLPPITLGA
+795 SACALPPITLGP
-807 DQVAAIGEATARLA
+807 DQVEAVGEATARLA
-821 RELGVVGLLNVQ
+821 GALGVIGILNVQ
-833 FAVKGDRL
+833 FAFKGDRL
-841 YVIEANPRA
+841 YVLEANPRA

-871 LGTGATLASLRE
+871 IATGRTIEELRS
-883 AGMLPPGKGVLA
+883 AGMLPEDGGALA
-895 PEPAHVGVKEA
+895 PAPAHVGVKEA

-925 STGEVLGLDQ
+925 STGEVLGLDRS
-935 AFGAAFAKSQEAAY
+935 FGAAFAKSQEAAY

-975 RLVDLGF
+975 RLADLGF
-982 ELVATAG
+982 KLVATVG
-989 TARVL
+989 TASVL
-994 ARNGVPASVVR
+994 RRNGVPVEVVH
-1005 KVGEGPDN
+1005 KVHEGAPN
-1013 VADRIRAGEIDVVV
+1013 VVDLIRSGEIDVVV

-1039 YEIRAAA
+1039 YEIRTAA
-1046 VAADIPIVTTL
+1046 VATDIPCVTTL
-1057 SGLTAMVQGVEAR
+1057 SGLAAMVQGIEAR
-1070 LAGQFT
+1070 QTGELT
-1076 VRSVQAWHAQGEEGS
+1076 VRSLQSYH
-1091 AGPIRPGAGLAAGVT
+1091 R
-1106 GQAGVGVTGQAGVGQ
+1106 
-1121 AGVAGAGQA
+1121 
-1130 GQAGV
+1130 
-1135 AGVAGA
+1135 
-1141 GEAGM
+1141 EAG
-1146 AGTGEAGA
+1146 
-1154 GVAG
+1154 